1 MLWAYSLLGAGVLG
15 NSLGSLRDSVLGKL
29 SWKEKPDS
37 SLDLPGGDGGPLVV
51 MGEPAGLSGNALEQ
65 VVDKGVHDAH
75 GLGRNTSV
83 RVNLLEDLV
92 DVDSIGFLPPLVLLL
107 LVSLGDSLGGF
118 ASGFGSFSRSLRG
131 HVDGIVAQVNC
142 LPGPGE
148 PLFLSTFGTTA
159 SGGSS
164 HTAVGRSART
174 EPVCGDKTEAT
185 VEVEPVLFETTK
197 QQASSCLD
205 VAKEARSR
213 ERQSPDPAVLDSSSP
228 LGVSTVFSA
237 RVTMLPVLE
246 LVLQSTWLPS
256 WSTWLLR
263 SSSWPAMLPVTTR
276 RPESSPA
283 TSSWPSGM
291 MKS

>member
-159 SGGSS
+159 GDAKAAGQV
-164 HTAVGRSART
+164 TLLLVGRPAPSRSAGIKLRPPLKLSQFCLKLPNSKHHHVWT
-174 EPVCGDKTEAT
+174 WQRRQGQGKGKVQIQPCWTPVPRWAY
-185 VEVEPVLFETTK
+185 P
-197 QQASSCLD
+197 
-205 VAKEARSR
+205 
-213 ERQSPDPAVLDSSSP
+213 PSSP
-228 LGVSTVFSA
+228 QG
-237 RVTMLPVLE
+237 
-246 LVLQSTWLPS
+246 
-256 WSTWLLR
+256 
-263 SSSWPAMLPVTTR
+263 
-276 RPESSPA
+276 
-283 TSSWPSGM
+283 
-291 MKS
+291 